1 MKIIRETDENY
12 PEKLRQI
19 YDRPAKLYI
28 EGNVKI
34 LNSKSI
40 AIIGSRNCS
49 KYGMEV
55 AYKFGYGL
63 AQKGITVIS
72 GLARGIDAYSHWGV
86 VKANGKAIAILGS
99 GLNNIYPR
107 ENIGLYKE
115 IIKNG
120 GAVITEYEKNSKPDK
135 MHFPARNRIIS
146 ALSDGI
152 LVVEARRKSGTLITV
167 DFGLEHG
174 KDIFCI
180 PGNITSDNSYSTN
193 ELIKQGAIPVTCVE
207 DILDI
212 L

>member
-1 MKIIRETDENY
+1 MQIIRETDENY

-28 EGNVKI
+28 EGNVNI

-86 VKANGKAIAILGS
+86 VKANGKAIAVLGS

-107 ENIGLYKE
+107 ENVKLYNE

-120 GAVITEYEKNSKPDK
+120 GAVITEYDLNAKPDK

-193 ELIKQGAIPVTCVE
+193 ELIKQGAIPVTCV
-207 DILDI
+207 DDL
-212 L
+212 LF

>member
-28 EGNVKI
+28 EGNVNI

-86 VKANGKAIAILGS
+86 VKAKGKAIAVLGS

-107 ENIGLYKE
+107 ENVKLYNE

-120 GAVITEYEKNSKPDK
+120 GAVITEYEPNAKPDK
-135 MHFPARNRIIS
+135 IHFPARNRIIS

-193 ELIKQGAIPVTCVE
+193 ELIKQGAIPVTCV
-207 DILDI
+207 DDL
-212 L
+212 LF

>member
-1 MKIIRETDENY
+1 MKIIRETDEFY

-28 EGNVKI
+28 EGNVNI

-86 VKANGKAIAILGS
+86 VKANGKAIAVLGS

-107 ENIGLYKE
+107 ENVKLYNE

-120 GAVITEYEKNSKPDK
+120 GAVITEYEPNAKPEK

-193 ELIKQGAIPVTCVE
+193 ELIKQGAIPVTCV
-207 DILDI
+207 DDL
-212 L
+212 LF

>member
-1 MKIIRETDENY
+1 MKIIKEKDKTY
-12 PEKLRQI
+12 PEKLIQI
-19 YDRPAKLYI
+19 YDRPAKLYV
-28 EGNVKI
+28 EGNIDI
-34 LNSKSI
+34 LNNKSI

-63 AQKGITVIS
+63 AKKGITIIS
-72 GLARGIDAYSHWGV
+72 GLARGIDAYSHWGT
-86 VKANGKAIAILGS
+86 VKANGKAIAVLGS
-99 GLNNIYPR
+99 GFNNIYPK

-120 GAVITEYEKNSKPDK
+120 GAIITEYEPNAKPD
-135 MHFPARNRIIS
+135 RIIS

-207 DILDI
+207 DILENI
-212 L
+212 NKEN